1 MNHRPGVDNTRS
13 PLRVTLIAITALGLL
28 AGCGVSAG
36 ESFETIAPQ
45 EIPFGLDQPL
55 STAAST
61 TTTTE
66 PPEGPDGATP
76 TTSPVQT
83 EPVNVYFVL
92 GLDRLQRLTVQ
103 FASPVELLQVLA
115 LLVDGPPSEQSIGLR
130 SAVRSGLVVDLFS
143 ERGVAQVDLRGSVLN
158 QLAPRDQRL
167 AIAQIVLSV
176 LGSARGVGQV
186 SFTID
191 GEPAEIGIPPDYTLS
206 RPGQPLTFAD
216 FDSLLSG
223 RPGETLPIAEPEVT
237 GETGSETESGE
248 TGSET
253 ESDES
258 KSAGDAD

>member
-1 MNHRPGVDNTRS
+1 MRS
-13 PLRVTLIAITALGLL
+13 PIRVTVTVVLSMSLIA
-28 AGCGVSAG
+28 CGVNAG

-55 STAAST
+55 SSAPST
-61 TTTTE
+61 TSTVPPSDTE
-66 PPEGPDGATP
+66 LPGPSL
-76 TTSPVQT
+76 SPVQT

-115 LLVDGPPSEQSIGLR
+115 LLADGPPTEQSIGLR
-130 SAVRSGLVVDLFS
+130 SAVRAGLVVDLFS
-143 ERGVAQVDLRGSVLN
+143 ERGVAQVDLRGAVLN
-158 QLAPRDQRL
+158 QLSPRDQRL

-206 RPGQPLTFAD
+206 RPGEPLAFAD
-216 FDSLLSG
+216 FESLLTG
-223 RPGETLPIAEPEVT
+223 RPGETV
-237 GETGSETESGE
+237 ETVPGDA
-248 TGSET
+248 
-253 ESDES
+253 ESDSTDES
-258 KSAGDAD
+258 SGGGG

>member
-1 MNHRPGVDNTRS
+1 M
-13 PLRVTLIAITALGLL
+13 LIAIAALGLL

-66 PPEGPDGATP
+66 PPEDPDGATP

-115 LLVDGPPSEQSIGLR
+115 LLADGPPSEQSIGLR

-143 ERGVAQVDLRGSVLN
+143 ERGVAQVDLQGSVLN
-158 QLAPRDQRL
+158 QLVPRDQRL

-206 RPGQPLTFAD
+206 QPGQPLTFAD

-223 RPGETLPIAEPEVT
+223 RPGETLPITEPDVSVGPE
-237 GETGSETESGE
+237 SETESG
-248 TGSET
+248 GSESAES
-253 ESDES
+253 ESD
-258 KSAGDAD
+258 GRAD

>member
-1 MNHRPGVDNTRS
+1 
-13 PLRVTLIAITALGLL
+13 
-28 AGCGVSAG
+28 VSAG

-66 PPEGPDGATP
+66 PPTDPDGSAT

-115 LLVDGPPSEQSIGLR
+115 LLADGPPSEQSIGLR
-130 SAVRSGLVVDLFS
+130 SAVRAGLVVDLFS

-191 GEPAEIGIPPDYTLS
+191 GEAAEIGIPPDYTLS
-206 RPGQPLTFAD
+206 RPGQPLAFAD
-216 FDSLLSG
+216 FESLLSG
-223 RPGETLPIAEPEVT
+223 RPGETLPPNEPNFSVDPES
-237 GETGSETESGE
+237 ETGSERN
-248 TGSET
+248 
-253 ESDES
+253 ESDSES
-258 KSAGDAD
+258 DGRAD

>member
-1 MNHRPGVDNTRS
+1 MNQKPITSATGS
-13 PLRVTLIAITALGLL
+13 PPRVMLLLL
-28 AGCGVSAG
+28 ATIALLVGCGVSAG

-66 PPEGPDGATP
+66 PPEGPDGVTP

-115 LLVDGPPSEQSIGLR
+115 LLADGPPSEQSIGLR
-130 SAVRSGLVVDLFS
+130 SAVRAGLVVDLFS
-143 ERGVAQVDLRGSVLN
+143 ERGVAQVDLQGSVLN

-206 RPGQPLTFAD
+206 RPGQPLAFAD
-216 FDSLLSG
+216 FESLLSG
-223 RPGETLPIAEPEVT
+223 RPGETLPPIDPDLST
-237 GETGSETESGE
+237 GSETGSESD
-248 TGSET
+248 T

-258 KSAGDAD
+258 GSGASSD

>member
-1 MNHRPGVDNTRS
+1 MNLWWSYLRNLCAGVAA
-13 PLRVTLIAITALGLL
+13 VGLL

-45 EIPFGLDQPL
+45 EIPFGLDQPP

-66 PPEGPDGATP
+66 PAEGTDAATP
-76 TTSPVQT
+76 PTSPVQT

-103 FASPVELLQVLA
+103 FSSPVELLQVLT
-115 LLVDGPPSEQSIGLR
+115 LLADGPPSEQSIGLR
-130 SAVRSGLVVDLFS
+130 SAVRTGLVVDLFR

-191 GEPAEIGIPPDYTLS
+191 GEPAEIGIPPDFTLS
-206 RPGQPLTFAD
+206 LPGQPLAFVD
-216 FDSLLSG
+216 FESLLSG
-223 RPGETLPIAEPEVT
+223 RPGERLPTSEPEVPIGPGPEAEPEPN
-237 GETGSETESGE
+237 SEPG
-248 TGSET
+248 
-253 ESDES
+253 SDEPGS
-258 KSAGDAD
+258 DGSGSDGDDS

>member
-1 MNHRPGVDNTRS
+1 MWAAF
-13 PLRVTLIAITALGLL
+13 VTIGLL
-28 AGCGVSAG
+28 TGCGVSAG

-66 PPEGPDGATP
+66 PPTDPDGSAP

-115 LLVDGPPSEQSIGLR
+115 FLADGPPSEQAIGLR

-206 RPGQPLTFAD
+206 RPGQPLAFAD
-216 FDSLLSG
+216 FESLLSG
-223 RPGETLPIAEPEVT
+223 RPGETIPTLVPELPIGPESEPD
-237 GETGSETESGE
+237 GSEGES
-248 TGSET
+248 
-253 ESDES
+253 ESD
-258 KSAGDAD
+258 GDAD

>member
-1 MNHRPGVDNTRS
+1 MNTRRHVS
-13 PLRVTLIAITALGLL
+13 ALLLLSFSLL
-28 AGCGVSAG
+28 ACGVNAG

-55 STAAST
+55 STSPST
-61 TTTTE
+61 TSTTIE
-66 PPEGPDGATP
+66 PSETD
-76 TTSPVQT
+76 TTGSLPSPVQT

-115 LLVDGPPSEQSIGLR
+115 LLADGPPSEQSIGLR
-130 SAVRSGLVVDLFS
+130 SAVRAGLVVDLFS

-158 QLAPRDQRL
+158 QLSPRDQRL

-206 RPGQPLTFAD
+206 RPGEPFAFAD
-216 FDSLLSG
+216 FESLLSG
-223 RPGETLPIAEPEVT
+223 RPGETLATAPDEVDS
-237 GETGSETESGE
+237 GGTEADSG
-248 TGSET
+248 
-253 ESDES
+253 D
-258 KSAGDAD
+258 

>member
-1 MNHRPGVDNTRS
+1 MNNRLNSVLALLLS
-13 PLRVTLIAITALGLL
+13 SLLIA
-28 AGCGVSAG
+28 CGVNAG

-55 STAAST
+55 TTAQST
-61 TTTTE
+61 TTTTIE
-66 PPEGPDGATP
+66 PGDTDAPGTLP
-76 TTSPVQT
+76 SPVQT
-83 EPVNVYFVL
+83 EPVNIYFVL

-115 LLVDGPPSEQSIGLR
+115 LLADGPPSEQSIGLR
-130 SAVRSGLVVDLFS
+130 SAVRAGLVVDLFS

-158 QLAPRDQRL
+158 QLSPRDQRL

-206 RPGQPLTFAD
+206 QPGEPLAFAD
-216 FDSLLSG
+216 FESLLSG
-223 RPGETLPIAEPEVT
+223 RPAETFPPTPGETD
-237 GETGSETESGE
+237 SGE
-248 TGSET
+248 D
-253 ESDES
+253 ESDS
-258 KSAGDAD
+258 GD

>member
-1 MNHRPGVDNTRS
+1 MKT
-13 PLRVTLIAITALGLL
+13 LRNLQLAMLLPFSLIA
-28 AGCGVSAG
+28 CGVNAG

-55 STAAST
+55 STGPST
-61 TTTTE
+61 TSTTIAPSGTDAS
-66 PPEGPDGATP
+66 GPIP
-76 TTSPVQT
+76 SPVQT

-115 LLVDGPPSEQSIGLR
+115 LLADGPPVEQSIGLR
-130 SAVRSGLVVDLFS
+130 SAVRTGLVVDLFS

-158 QLAPRDQRL
+158 QLSPRDQRL

-206 RPGQPLTFAD
+206 RPGEPLAFAD
-216 FDSLLSG
+216 FESLLTG
-223 RPGETLPIAEPEVT
+223 RPGDSLVVPPAEIDSGPNPEPNAD
-237 GETGSETESGE
+237 GSDSG
-248 TGSET
+248 
-253 ESDES
+253 D
-258 KSAGDAD
+258 